1 MVTTK
6 KQKRENWLEDKTRV
20 YQHGWEECE
29 KGLPYKEFMYPEI
42 GEQEQYKTGW
52 GECHVVMEC
61 EVT

>member
-29 KGLPYKEFMYPEI
+29 KGLPYKEFMYPETASF
-42 GEQEQYKTGW
+42 Q
-52 GECHVVMEC
+52 
-61 EVT
+61 